1 LNGLDTDEREYLETV
16 EDMSEVIEVL
26 KIVTG
31 RLHNAVLNRL
41 DSTVL
46 SDGEVFRTALM
57 AAAAKYADMTSFGQ
71 LKEALKRLVG
81 DIEGGKDPLVLKTY

>member
-31 RLHNAVLNRL
+31 PLHNAVLNRL
-41 DSTVL
+41 D
-46 SDGEVFRTALM
+46 G
-57 AAAAKYADMTSFGQ
+57 
-71 LKEALKRLVG
+71 RLVG
-81 DIEGGKDPLVLKTY
+81 G

>member
-1 LNGLDTDEREYLETV
+1 L
-16 EDMSEVIEVL
+16 SE
-26 KIVTG
+26 
-31 RLHNAVLNRL
+31 
-41 DSTVL
+41 
-46 SDGEVFRTALM
+46 GEVFRTALM